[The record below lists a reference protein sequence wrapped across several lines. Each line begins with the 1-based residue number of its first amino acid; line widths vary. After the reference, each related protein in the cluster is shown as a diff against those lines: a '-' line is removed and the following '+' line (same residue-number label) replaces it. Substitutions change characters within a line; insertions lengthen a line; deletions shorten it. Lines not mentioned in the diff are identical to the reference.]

1 MTSVAPEFMPVD
13 ASSTIAVVKKKPAPS
28 TKYLRNEAGLYVCPH
43 CGETKARQ
51 NTMYYHMKKHAGV
64 LDYPCPEP
72 GCGKAFVQKSAL
84 DQHCRQAHPAIACPE
99 AWGCPCCDHTSTVK
113 ANLVI
118 HIGRKHGAR
127 WIPVVGADAGTEV
140 FCPSCSKE
148 LASSTA
154 YYYHAV
160 KCFGVPYEPVLLSGC
175 DGRDGDK
182 GGGSAAA
189 SKAASVCSDPE

>member
-1 MTSVAPEFMPVD
+1 MTSITSEITTTD
-13 ASSTIAVVKKKPAPS
+13 ACAQEKTVVKKRSAPS
-28 TKYLRNEAGLYVCPH
+28 TKYVRNAEGLFVCPH

-64 LDYPCPEP
+64 LDYACPEP

-99 AWGCPCCDHTSTVK
+99 AWGCPCCEHTSSVK
-113 ANLVI
+113 ANIII
-118 HIGRKHGAR
+118 HIGRKHGAH
-127 WIPVVGADAGTEV
+127 WIPAVGGDSGMEV
-140 FCPSCSKE
+140 FCPCCSKE

-154 YYYHAV
+154 YYYHGV
-160 KCFGVPYEPVLLSGC
+160 KCFGVPYKPVLLEGK
-175 DGRDGDK
+175 DK

-189 SKAASVCSDPE
+189 SKAVSVCSDPE